1 MQCIPAFFVNSV
13 MIIPE
18 RHITQRNDAFSSYW
32 KTDKDS
38 LLSRLL
44 PTKPD
49 LRESAQWVPLYF
61 ESDTL
66 GDKVALKYMSQGFS
80 KGLELLLKDFHAYP
94 ANKAQL
100 DDDTDTLFRK
110 FTEVPEWV
118 DFDLIN
124 HGAHYCKR
132 CGTSSLSVLRNY
144 CLMGGY
150 ESSAINKPLIF
161 TEALKKGAVKRLS
174 DTVDFW
180 MHVTETDG
188 LKPHHPGIM
197 SILVTRMIHS
207 YSRIMIERNV
217 EWKTTLWGR
226 PLNMWDMVATN
237 LGFSIAFMDGLSK
250 LNFPP
255 APSEIK
261 GTLHL
266 WKYVG
271 YLLGIPVRYLPDT
284 PENAAQSLYLWSRT
298 QKGSDN
304 DSISLAMALYEE
316 PRKVNFTKNTFMKWF
331 VQKTNLGYNEVLLG
345 PESLKSLNLPAS
357 KAKYWILFLN
367 LLNKIADNRS
377 KKDSTSYRKMVER
390 GRKAQNNVWK
400 LYKSEK

>member
-1 MQCIPAFFVNSV
+1 
-13 MIIPE
+13 MINPE
-18 RHITQRNDAFSSYW
+18 RHITEHNNAFSSYW
-32 KTDKDS
+32 KNDRNS

-44 PTKPD
+44 PKKPD
-49 LRESAQWVPLYF
+49 LSESSLWAPLYF
-61 ESDTL
+61 ESDIL
-66 GDKVALKYMSQGFS
+66 GDKIALKYMSQGFS
-80 KGLELLLKDFHAYP
+80 KGMESLLKDFHDYP
-94 ANKAQL
+94 TNKVHL
-100 DDDTDTLFRK
+100 DSDTDTFFRQ
-110 FTEVPEWV
+110 FIEVPEWV

-132 CGTSSLSVLRNY
+132 CATSSLSVLRNY

-188 LKPHHPGIM
+188 LKPHSPGII
-197 SILVTRMIHS
+197 SILVTRIIHS
-207 YSRIMIERNV
+207 YSRIMIEKRP
-217 EWKTTLWGR
+217 EWKTALWGR
-226 PLNMWDMVATN
+226 PLNIWDMVATN

-255 APSEIK
+255 SSSEIK

-271 YLLGIPVRYLPDT
+271 YLLGIPAGYLPDT
-284 PENAAQSLYLWSRT
+284 PENAAHSLYLWSRT
-298 QKGSDN
+298 QKGADT
-304 DSISLAMALYEE
+304 DSISLAKALYDE
-316 PRKVNFTKNTFMKWF
+316 PLKVNFTKNTFMKWF

-345 PESLKSLNLPAS
+345 QESLKSLNLPVS

-367 LLNKIADNRS
+367 LINKMADNRS
-377 KKDSTSYRKMVER
+377 KKNSSSYKKMVER
-390 GRKAQNNVWK
+390 GRKAQYNVWQ
-400 LYKSEK
+400 LYISEK